1 MRDGNPRESTATP
14 GAIEEG
20 LALGLDGVRG
30 LVADSKAS
38 GKWTV
43 GVCLEQR
50 VGLRTLVPRTWAV
63 RQELEAWGPQ
73 HGPWPF

>member
-1 MRDGNPRESTATP
+1 MRDGNPRESTETP
-14 GAIEEG
+14 GAIEEC

-38 GKWTV
+38 GKRTV
-43 GVCLEQR
+43 GLCLEQR
-50 VGLRTLVPRTWAV
+50 VGLMTLVPRTWAV